1 MREGGSME
9 KLAII
14 LTVAPIVMAVIVL
27 LNKLIS
33 RTDTE
38 IMWKAVKEVPV
49 TYTTPD
55 KGLTIFDEYM
65 EQVSKEMEEYEQES
79 DRQLFRLAL
88 FSIINRR

>member
-1 MREGGSME
+1 ME

-49 TYTTPD
+49 TYTAHD

-65 EQVSKEMEEYEQES
+65 EQVAKEMEEREREN
-79 DRQLFRLAL
+79 DRQLLRLAL